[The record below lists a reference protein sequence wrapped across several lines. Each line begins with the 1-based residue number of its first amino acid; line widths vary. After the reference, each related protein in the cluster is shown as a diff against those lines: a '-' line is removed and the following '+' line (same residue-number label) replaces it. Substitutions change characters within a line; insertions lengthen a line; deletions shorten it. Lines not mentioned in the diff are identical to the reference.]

1 MCTSFPDNRPALS
14 LPAPADISVD
24 EQSPEGEDQQHV
36 QHGDSRQ
43 PEQYATESCGGKHRL
58 PAGDYFPD
66 GALTWR
72 PLRKTSTARHFDQS
86 HEHTRPRPDHGH
98 ADNLDD
104 GPTPIHHAR
113 ILSWRTAPCQFD
125 HAHDHFAQARE
136 EQYQC
141 GHGGN
146 GQHDQRIAE
155 TMSEP

>member
-1 MCTSFPDNRPALS
+1 MNSPQKAKTSSTSSMAIAVSQNNMRPNRVEASTGCRPETIS
-14 LPAPADISVD
+14 LM
-24 EQSPEGEDQQHV
+24 
-36 QHGDSRQ
+36 
-43 PEQYATESCGGKHRL
+43 
-58 PAGDYFPD
+58 

-98 ADNLDD
+98 ADDLDD

-113 ILSWRTAPCQFD
+113 ILGWCTAPCQFD
-125 HAHDHFAQARE
+125 YAHDHFAQARE

-141 GHGGN
+141 GHGGD
-146 GQHDQRIAE
+146 GQRDQRIAE